1 MVQRVARSFLGQ
13 VMTTQPCSA
22 CQGFGTTIPEPC
34 PDCSGE
40 GRVRSRRTLTVDVPA
55 GVDTGTRI
63 KMTAQ
68 GEVGPAGGPAGDIYV
83 EIRERKHDVFVRR
96 GDDLH
101 CNLEI
106 PMTAAALGTTIDL
119 DTLDGD
125 QEVTFEP
132 GTQPGDVVTLK
143 GLGIGHLHVGGR
155 GDLLVHV
162 DVRVPTGLDDTQAEL
177 LRQLAAAR
185 GEERP
190 EAKVSSTHGGV
201 FSRLREKI
209 TGR

>member
-1 MVQRVARSFLGQ
+1 
-13 VMTTQPCSA
+13 
-22 CQGFGTTIPEPC
+22 
-34 PDCSGE
+34 
-40 GRVRSRRTLTVDVPA
+40 
-55 GVDTGTRI
+55 
-63 KMTAQ
+63 
-68 GEVGPAGGPAGDIYV
+68 
-83 EIRERKHDVFVRR
+83 
-96 GDDLH
+96 
-101 CNLEI
+101 EI
-106 PMTAAALGTTIDL
+106 PRTAAALGTTIDL
-119 DTLDGD
+119 DTLDGA

-162 DVRVPTGLDDTQAEL
+162 DVRVPTGLDDAQVEL